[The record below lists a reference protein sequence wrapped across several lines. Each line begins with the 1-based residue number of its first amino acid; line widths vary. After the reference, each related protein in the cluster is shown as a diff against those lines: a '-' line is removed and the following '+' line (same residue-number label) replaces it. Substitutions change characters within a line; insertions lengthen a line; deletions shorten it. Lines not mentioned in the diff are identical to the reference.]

1 MKYLRLFETD
11 ADYQSYIENE
21 NNYVEP
27 HIALIKDSYSVVYKR
42 KEPIELYTQVININS
57 DWTWI
62 SFYLDTMEGEN
73 GLKLLQEA
81 LGNNGIEIMTSTTGY
96 EEDNEAQYNLT
107 TTYDTSTGT
116 WTGNLTNIDLR
127 YSYKINALEPMTIEF
142 TGNLVNPENY
152 IIDVH
157 PKPYWSL
164 IGYPINIQQSIY
176 DAFISIGQD
185 TDTVKTQGQF
195 AQYFSGKWWGSL
207 KQLEPSQGYQ
217 YLSGTETPRTI
228 IFTNPP
234 IVNTEAVS
242 TYGLRRNVI
251 EPNNHYNVTPND
263 FNDNM
268 TMIALVDNVNN
279 ENYELGAFVNGE
291 CRGTTHPLYVDILDK
306 WLFFIMIYGNVND
319 EEVTFKY
326 YDNENGEEITLD
338 STVTFSKDKMLGHVN
353 QPYIL

>member
-1 MKYLRLFETD
+1 M
-11 ADYQSYIENE
+11 
-21 NNYVEP
+21 
-27 HIALIKDSYSVVYKR
+27 ALIKDSYSVVYKS
-42 KEPIELYTQVININS
+42 KEPIELYTQVINILKN
-57 DWTWI
+57 WNWI

-81 LGNNGIEIMTSTTGY
+81 LGSNCTVIKTNTTPDTSSTTS
-96 EEDNEAQYNLT
+96 NLT

-127 YSYKINALEPMTIEF
+127 YCYKINALEPMTIEF

-152 IIDVH
+152 VIEITDFNKYH
-157 PKPYWSL
+157 W
-164 IGYPINIQQSIY
+164 IGYPTDKEQSLY
-176 DAFISIGQD
+176 DAFKD
-185 TDTVKTQGQF
+185 F
-195 AQYFSGKWWGSL
+195 ACEGDWIKARNSFAEYYQNEWWGTL
-207 KQLEPSQGYQ
+207 ELLEPSQGYQ

-242 TYGLRRNVI
+242 TFGLRRNII

-291 CRGTTHPLYVDILDK
+291 CRGTTHPLYVNILDK

-326 YDNENGEEITLD
+326 YDNENDEEITLD
-338 STVTFSKDKMLGHVN
+338 STVTFSKDKTLGHVN